1 MKTRLLATALVL
13 LAAFAATGR
22 ADEFSDLAHSPNAYW
37 VPASVTYAPPPGY
50 YGNPPP
56 GYYGNPP
63 PAYYYAPPPP
73 PVGFFFHFHFH

>member
-1 MKTRLLATALVL
+1 MKLRSLAAALLLVL
-13 LAAFAATGR
+13 AYSPTGR

-37 VPASVTYAPPPGY
+37 VPPAYAY
-50 YGNPPP
+50 TPPP

-73 PVGFFFHFHFH
+73 PVFGGVFFHFHIH